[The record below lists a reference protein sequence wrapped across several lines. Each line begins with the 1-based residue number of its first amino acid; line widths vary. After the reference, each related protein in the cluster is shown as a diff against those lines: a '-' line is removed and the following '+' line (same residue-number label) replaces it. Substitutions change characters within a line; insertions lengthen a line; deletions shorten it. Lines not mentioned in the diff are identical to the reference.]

1 MQSSNRLLSQ
11 VCCRICNTA
20 FESDAAYRI
29 HVSRSSQHQLRRSEL
44 DKAQVARSGAAPE
57 PSNKRHAS
65 DIGGRPAFKRRTIVS
80 GKAHTRQAAPT
91 NAATPLGKDSHRPIA
106 SGPVG
111 TAAANGSVP
120 SRSEQCYHS
129 AGLREADQE
138 YSREIPTAGG
148 IRRQPQPSSFGNIG
162 RLTVSRQE
170 LQSAQLSSTAINIL
184 GPLIALTG
192 QQRDELM
199 RLIKAP
205 GFSADD
211 IPWKSGQEVNTF
223 LDGKQVGYAITIL
236 SVSMQA
242 VKCFR
247 TLMAWQ
253 GSSCPSGLALKP
265 EFH

>member
-29 HVSRSSQHQLRRSEL
+29 HVSRSSQHQQRQSEL
-44 DKAQVARSGAAPE
+44 DKAQLARSGAAPE

-91 NAATPLGKDSHRPIA
+91 AVATPLGKDSHRPIA
-106 SGPVG
+106 SGLVG
-111 TAAANGSVP
+111 TAAANVSVP
-120 SRSEQCYHS
+120 LRSEQCDHS

-138 YSREIPTAGG
+138 YSREIPTTDG
-148 IRRQPQPSSFGNIG
+148 IRRQPQPSSLCNIG
-162 RLTVSRQE
+162 QLSFSRQQ

-192 QQRDELM
+192 QQRDELV
-199 RLIKAP
+199 RLIKEP
-205 GFSADD
+205 GFSAGD
-211 IPWKSGQEVNTF
+211 IPWKSGQEVNAF
-223 LDGKQVGYAITIL
+223 LDGKQVENAITIA

-242 VKCFR
+242 VRCFG
-247 TLMAWQ
+247 TLMAW
-253 GSSCPSGLALKP
+253 
-265 EFH
+265 